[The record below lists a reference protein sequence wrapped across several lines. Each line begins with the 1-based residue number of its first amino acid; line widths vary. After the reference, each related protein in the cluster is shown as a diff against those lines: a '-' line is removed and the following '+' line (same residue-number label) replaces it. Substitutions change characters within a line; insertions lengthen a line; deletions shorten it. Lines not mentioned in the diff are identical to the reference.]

1 MKKLRHAIQKS
12 TKIKP
17 VTVIIIIIIYLFISY
32 ARRQHLTHVTIT
44 KTEKDTSS

>member
-17 VTVIIIIIIYLFISY
+17 ITIIIIYLFIY
-32 ARRQHLTHVTIT
+32 LFIT
-44 KTEKDTSS
+44 PEGST